1 MARKEKG
8 AVLVTGA
15 SSGIGRATALH
26 LAEKGY
32 RVFAGVRKQKDA
44 DSLEAEASGDL
55 TPVKLDVA
63 KAADIEAAEKKVRR
77 AVGKEGLYG
86 LVNNAGIGDGGP
98 VEFVP
103 IEDFKRVIDVNLTG
117 QVAMTQAFLPLIRRA
132 TGRIVFITSIG
143 GKIATPFMSPY
154 HASKFGLE
162 AVADSL
168 RREVKPWG
176 IEVIVI
182 EPGNIATEIWQKG
195 AESADVQRQNA
206 PAEAQRL
213 YGAQIDR
220 FEEVLKEADT
230 RGIEPVKVG
239 KVIRRALEARRPRT
253 RYLVGSDAKV
263 ARNIERA
270 LPNRVFDRV
279 IRGRLKLPD
288 DAPPGR

>member
-15 SSGIGRATALH
+15 STGIGRATALH
-26 LAEKGY
+26 LAENGY

-44 DSLEAEASGDL
+44 DSLEAEASGTL
-55 TPVKLDVA
+55 TPIMLDVA
-63 KAADIEAAEKKVRR
+63 EASDIEAAEKKVRSE
-77 AVGKEGLYG
+77 VGKEGLYA

-98 VEFVP
+98 IEFVP

-132 TGRIVFITSIG
+132 TGRVVFITSIG

-182 EPGNIATEIWQKG
+182 EPGNIATEIWRKG
-195 AESADVQRQNA
+195 TEAADAQRDGA
-206 PAEAQRL
+206 PAEAKRL
-213 YGAQIDR
+213 YGSQIDR
-220 FEEVLKEADT
+220 FEEMLKEADE

-239 KVIRRALEARRPRT
+239 KTIRRALEARRPRT
-253 RYLVGSDAKV
+253 RYLVGTDAKI
-263 ARNIERA
+263 ARNLERVVS
-270 LPNRVFDRV
+270 NRTFDRL
-279 IRGRLKLPD
+279 IRSRMKLPD
-288 DAPPGR
+288 DAPPPS